1 MQTLAENVRGGEID
15 QCGHWISEEQPGYLI
30 EQLLKFFSEDQ

>member
-15 QCGHWISEEQPGYLI
+15 RCGHWIAEEQPEYLI
-30 EQLLKFFSEDQ
+30 EQLRTFFGEEG